1 MTSVFHAA
9 LAAIVVGL
17 TPGID
22 VSAEDRFLEQEPDSY
37 IKLGDIKGEYRSDEY
52 RSDEYRSD
60 EYRSDPDS
68 YIKLGDIKGEY
79 RSDEYRSDE
88 YRSDEYRSDPDS
100 YIKLGDIKGEYKTGT
115 PAERVHAQ
123 DWLSEL
129 DDLIWEAEADD
140 FFWRDGKR
148 SPSELPDQWIWA
160 EEAGDF

>member
-1 MTSVFHAA
+1 VNSVFHAA
-9 LAAIVVGL
+9 LAAIVVCL

-60 EYRSDPDS
+60 PDS

-88 YRSDEYRSDPDS
+88 YCRTNIAVTPIPTSNWATSKAN
-100 YIKLGDIKGEYKTGT
+100 IKLVHPQSEYMLRIGCRNWTT
-115 PAERVHAQ
+115 
-123 DWLSEL
+123 
-129 DDLIWEAEADD
+129 
-140 FFWRDGKR
+140 
-148 SPSELPDQWIWA
+148 
-160 EEAGDF
+160 

>member
-1 MTSVFHAA
+1 MNSVFHAA
-9 LAAIVVGL
+9 LAAIVVCL

-37 IKLGDIKGEYRSDEY
+37 IKLGDIKG
-52 RSDEYRSD
+52 
-60 EYRSDPDS
+60 
-68 YIKLGDIKGEY
+68 
-79 RSDEYRSDE
+79 E

-148 SPSELPDQWIWA
+148 SPSELPDQWIW
-160 EEAGDF
+160 EEESGDF

>member
-1 MTSVFHAA
+1 MNSVFHAA
-9 LAAIVVGL
+9 LAAIVVCL

-22 VSAEDRFLEQEPDSY
+22 VSAEDQFLEQEPDSY
-37 IKLGDIKGEYRSDEY
+37 IKLGDIKG
-52 RSDEYRSD
+52 
-60 EYRSDPDS
+60 
-68 YIKLGDIKGEY
+68 
-79 RSDEYRSDE
+79 E

-148 SPSELPDQWIWA
+148 SPSELPD
-160 EEAGDF
+160 

>member
-1 MTSVFHAA
+1 MNSVFHAA
-9 LAAIVVGL
+9 LAAIVVCL

-22 VSAEDRFLEQEPDSY
+22 VSAEDRFFEQDPDSY

-52 RSDEYRSD
+52 RSD
-60 EYRSDPDS
+60 PDS
-68 YIKLGDIKGEY
+68 YFKLGDIKG
-79 RSDEYRSDE
+79 EYRSDE

-115 PAERVHAQ
+115 PAERVNAQ
-123 DWLSEL
+123 DWLSEW

-148 SPSELPDQWIWA
+148 SPSELPDPWIW
-160 EEAGDF
+160 EEESGDF

>member
-1 MTSVFHAA
+1 VNSVFHAA
-9 LAAIVVGL
+9 LAAIVVCL

-52 RSDEYRSD
+52 RSDPDSYIKLGDIKGEYRSD

-68 YIKLGDIKGEY
+68 YIKLGDIKG
-79 RSDEYRSDE
+79 E

-140 FFWRDGKR
+140 FF
-148 SPSELPDQWIWA
+148 
-160 EEAGDF
+160 

>member
-1 MTSVFHAA
+1 MNSVFHAA
-9 LAAIVVGL
+9 LAAIVVCL

-22 VSAEDRFLEQEPDSY
+22 VSAEDRFFEQ
-37 IKLGDIKGEYRSDEY
+37 
-52 RSDEYRSD
+52 
-60 EYRSDPDS
+60 DPDS
-68 YIKLGDIKGEY
+68 YIKLGDIKG
-79 RSDEYRSDE
+79 E

-148 SPSELPDQWIWA
+148 SPSELPDQWIW
-160 EEAGDF
+160 EEESGDF

>member
-1 MTSVFHAA
+1 MNSVFHAA
-9 LAAIVVGL
+9 LAAIVVCL

-22 VSAEDRFLEQEPDSY
+22 VSAEDRFFEQE
-37 IKLGDIKGEYRSDEY
+37 
-52 RSDEYRSD
+52 
-60 EYRSDPDS
+60 
-68 YIKLGDIKGEY
+68 
-79 RSDEYRSDE
+79 
-88 YRSDEYRSDPDS
+88 PDS

-115 PAERVHAQ
+115 PAEPVHAQ
-123 DWLSEL
+123 DWLSEW

>member
-37 IKLGDIKGEYRSDEY
+37 IKLGDIKG
-52 RSDEYRSD
+52 
-60 EYRSDPDS
+60 
-68 YIKLGDIKGEY
+68 
-79 RSDEYRSDE
+79 EYRSDE

>member
-1 MTSVFHAA
+1 VNSVFHAA
-9 LAAIVVGL
+9 LAAIVVCL

-60 EYRSDPDS
+60 PDS

-79 RSDEYRSDE
+79 RSDEYC
-88 YRSDEYRSDPDS
+88 SDPDS

-148 SPSELPDQWIWA
+148 SPSELPDQWIW
-160 EEAGDF
+160 EEESGDF

>member
-1 MTSVFHAA
+1 MNSVFHAA
-9 LAAIVVGL
+9 LAAIVVCL

-52 RSDEYRSD
+52 RSD
-60 EYRSDPDS
+60 
-68 YIKLGDIKGEY
+68 
-79 RSDEYRSDE
+79 
-88 YRSDEYRSDPDS
+88 PDS

-115 PAERVHAQ
+115 PAERVNAQ
-123 DWLSEL
+123 DWLSEW

-148 SPSELPDQWIWA
+148 SPSELPDPWIW
-160 EEAGDF
+160 EEESGDF

>member
-37 IKLGDIKGEYRSDEY
+37 IKLGDIKG
-52 RSDEYRSD
+52 
-60 EYRSDPDS
+60 
-68 YIKLGDIKGEY
+68 
-79 RSDEYRSDE
+79 E

>member
-1 MTSVFHAA
+1 MNSVFHAA
-9 LAAIVVGL
+9 LAAIVVCL

-52 RSDEYRSD
+52 RSDEYC
-60 EYRSDPDS
+60 
-68 YIKLGDIKGEY
+68 
-79 RSDEYRSDE
+79 
-88 YRSDEYRSDPDS
+88 SDPDS

-148 SPSELPDQWIWA
+148 SPSELADQWIWE